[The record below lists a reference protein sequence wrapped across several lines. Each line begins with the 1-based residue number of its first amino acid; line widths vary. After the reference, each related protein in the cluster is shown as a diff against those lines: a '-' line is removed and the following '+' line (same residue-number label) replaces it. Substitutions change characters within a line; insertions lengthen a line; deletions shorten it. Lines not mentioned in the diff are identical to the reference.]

1 MNEFKFNEVKKLQ
14 NQKKVF
20 YMESF
25 ILDFIPN
32 LAKLSL
38 SGKITS
44 LKEILQAFMRIT
56 RFEAA
61 VIKAWES
68 SHSVL

>member
-1 MNEFKFNEVKKLQ
+1 MKKKLE
-14 NQKKVF
+14 NLKKALSK
-20 YMESF
+20 ESF
-25 ILDFIPN
+25 IQVFMPD

-38 SGKITS
+38 SGKIIDWKKFCK
-44 LKEILQAFMRIT
+44 LFMRIT